1 MIINNFKIDTS
12 VMPDTETTRRFVVSG
27 EVGAQFK
34 IIVLQNPASSS
45 AHTLYYDFLDRT
57 FESGHNDLN
66 NNLIVT
72 LGSSVYND
80 SIIFPSG
87 GGEYV
92 IKLTAINGT
101 TIQNSNISV
110 LTKSISKIA
119 ANPIITFKP
128 GSSANLSTYATLPT
142 VTATGAPGA
151 SGGNVSFNWDVTNA
165 STDANGFGLRVPNII
180 GDHLFTMGA
189 LSSED
194 WYFETTETVDV
205 SSPKTDTVDGA
216 VSSST
221 AVTLDTSYITTGI
234 AVGDF
239 VYGSGVTSGT
249 TVAAVNVGSDVK
261 DITLSAAMSISDE
274 VTLTFVTASRTVVVD
289 DVTDI
294 IVGMSIHEA
303 SGTNF
308 HLTGTPRVASID
320 TINKTLALSTSQAFA
335 DGITLYFRAYGLKTI
350 KAAIGLELSFS
361 GVDITPTTLTTT
373 VRATVSASTSVT
385 LNATNG
391 IGGGNFISYKGLGVS
406 NASANAIT
414 SVTPDPDG
422 TDGDGVMVVQLA
434 QTLAK
439 DAVLTFIDIYKII
452 NFAGSISIKKYPTA
466 NRTIYLDLD
475 KIITPGVAS

>member
-1 MIINNFKIDTS
+1 
-12 VMPDTETTRRFVVSG
+12 MPIGNTEV
-27 EVGAQFK
+27 
-34 IIVLQNPASSS
+34 
-45 AHTLYYDFLDRT
+45 
-57 FESGHNDLN
+57 
-66 NNLIVT
+66 
-72 LGSSVYND
+72 
-80 SIIFPSG
+80 
-87 GGEYV
+87 
-92 IKLTAINGT
+92 
-101 TIQNSNISV
+101 QNSASHIITKNISKA
-110 LTKSISKIA
+110 T
-119 ANPIITFKP
+119 ANAVVTFKG
-128 GSSANLSTYATLPT
+128 GSLTTTANTYATLPT
-142 VTATGAPGA
+142 TTSTGAVNSSSTFDFDWA
-151 SGGNVSFNWDVTNA
+151 VTNSA
-165 STDANGFGLRVPNII
+165 VDAFSHGLRYTTTTIN
-180 GDHLFTMGA
+180 DSF
-189 LSSED
+189 
-194 WYFETTETVDV
+194 WYFQETDTVNV
-205 SSPKTDTVDGA
+205 VSPKTDTVDGA

-289 DVTDI
+289 DVTGI

>member
-1 MIINNFKIDTS
+1 MIINSFDIDVSDMPTAETS
-12 VMPDTETTRRFVVSG
+12 RSFTVSG
-27 EVGAQFK
+27 DIGAQFM
-34 IIVLQNPASSS
+34 IVALQNPSSSS
-45 AHTLYYDFLDRT
+45 AHTLYYDFLNSI

-72 LGSSVYND
+72 LTARIYSK
-80 SIIFPSG
+80 SITFPSG
-87 GGEYV
+87 GGEFV
-92 IKLTAINGT
+92 IKLMPIGNTEV
-101 TIQNSNISV
+101 QNSASHIITKNISKA
-110 LTKSISKIA
+110 T
-119 ANPIITFKP
+119 ANAVVTFKG
-128 GSSANLSTYATLPT
+128 GSLTTTANTYATLPT
-142 VTATGAPGA
+142 TTSTGAVNSSSTFDFDWA
-151 SGGNVSFNWDVTNA
+151 VTNSA
-165 STDANGFGLRVPNII
+165 VDAFSHGLRYTTTTIN
-180 GDHLFTMGA
+180 DSF
-189 LSSED
+189 
-194 WYFETTETVDV
+194 WYFQETDTVNV
-205 SSPKTDTVDGA
+205 VSPKTDTVDGA

-361 GVDITPTTLTTT
+361 GIDITPTTLTTT